1 MKKVYKMEKYDV
13 SSLAFEE
20 LFGGRS
26 EVASEV
32 IKEYSSSSSA
42 QNDVSYNDLKDRKNK
57 EAKFSFS
64 SITILETFE
73 DKYKTITRNLSVNI
87 SIHIDKEIT
96 PSMCWGRVII
106 TQGELSSA
114 SELFENYAD
123 TMLSGIITITDN
135 GIELFN
141 PGDEETNAFDKA
153 PNVENLT
160 KEFGLYRKTERRL
173 SNDFYNY
180 SGYDN
185 CNIKNIIYVAERVQ
199 FFAKIYNDYY
209 YSVSYDEDLNGRQ
222 LSNEYGK

>member
-1 MKKVYKMEKYDV
+1 MKKVYKMEEYGV

-20 LFGGRS
+20 LFGERT
-26 EVASEV
+26 EVVDKV

-42 QNDVSYNDLKDRKNK
+42 QNDVSYNDLKNGKNK

-64 SITILETFE
+64 SITILGYFE
-73 DKYKTITRNLSVNI
+73 DKYETIIRNLPVNI
-87 SIHIDKEIT
+87 SIHVDKEIT

-141 PGDEETNAFDKA
+141 PGDEETNVFDKA

-160 KEFGLYRKTERRL
+160 KEFGLYRKTERML

-180 SGYDN
+180 SSYDS
-185 CNIKNIIYVAERVQ
+185 CSNIKNIIYVVE
-199 FFAKIYNDYY
+199 KNTI
-209 YSVSYDEDLNGRQ
+209 SC
-222 LSNEYGK
+222 